1 VDAARL
7 RGYPGPA
14 FQWLWHS
21 GPAPADPGECARAYL
36 RRYDLEHTLR
46 FAKQVLGWTTPALRT
61 PAQAQAQAQ
70 AWTWLVLAAF
80 TQLRLSRP
88 LADARLPW
96 DHSTRPVTPAR
107 ARRAFRGLRNLI
119 GTPAA
124 PPKPCGKSTGR
135 PRGRRSAPA
144 PRYRAICKTPRK
156 PTTTHK
162 RHKSPAR
169 KATQAPLGG

>member
-1 VDAARL
+1 MQSDL
-7 RGYPGPA
+7 
-14 FQWLWHS
+14 L
-21 GPAPADPGECARAYL
+21 
-36 RRYDLEHTLR
+36 LEHTLR

-61 PAQAQAQAQ
+61 PAQAQAQ